1 MGSLKNM
8 EIEMKEMK
16 ELKRPKSHAERIK
29 FNIELFIMMSTSG
42 RLEDAAN
49 AINKARRLAIE
60 WIDAENAD
68 PTEALYYL
76 SKDDD

>member
-1 MGSLKNM
+1 
-8 EIEMKEMK
+8 MKEMK

-29 FNIELFIMMSTSG
+29 LNIDLFIICSTSG
-42 RLEDAAN
+42 RLDDAAN
-49 AINKARRLAIE
+49 AINKARRLAME

-76 SKDDD
+76 SRDDD